1 MSDEFN
7 WNETESMAVRPQSAI
22 AVYAN
27 PDGDLVVRRRQ
38 EWDEDQDVWIV
49 IARTQVRTVID
60 AMERVLKDIEAE
72 HANDNGG
79 RSNE

>member
-1 MSDEFN
+1 MMSDEFS
-7 WNETESMAVRPQSAI
+7 WNDTDSLVVRQQNAI

-27 PDGDLVVRRRQ
+27 PNGDLVVRRKQ
-38 EWDEDQDVWIV
+38 DWNEEDDVWIV

-60 AMERVLKDIEAE
+60 AMNRVLKDIEAE

-79 RSNE
+79 EK

>member
-1 MSDEFN
+1 
-7 WNETESMAVRPQSAI
+7 
-22 AVYAN
+22 
-27 PDGDLVVRRRQ
+27 VRRKQ

-79 RSNE
+79 KK

>member
-1 MSDEFN
+1 MSDEFS
-7 WNETESMAVRPQSAI
+7 WNDTDSLVVRQQNAI

-27 PDGDLVVRRRQ
+27 PNGDLVVRRKQ
-38 EWDEDQDVWIV
+38 DWNEEDDVWIV

-79 RSNE
+79 KT